1 MANLDVPK
9 IVRRVRQRMG
19 LSQEGLSRRL
29 NTTKGAVQHWE
40 RGRNEPDMAR
50 LFALRH
56 ICPNGP
62 ERNEIDSLIRQ
73 AQAKVVP
80 QAVSAEDLEAS
91 TGNVPVAKNSMLA
104 RENERLRKQLAKVEA
119 QLQRRTEQVRILEG
133 LAADLQREMASLRA
147 LSPGSKPGVAPSNAG
162 GN

>member
-62 ERNEIDSLIRQ
+62 ERNEIDLLIRQ

-80 QAVSAEDLEAS
+80 QAVSAEDLEPNAS
-91 TGNVPVAKNSMLA
+91 GVPIAKNSMLV
-104 RENERLRKQLAKVEA
+104 RENGRLRKQLAKVEG
-119 QLQRRTEQVRILEG
+119 QLQRKKEQVRILEE
-133 LAADLQREMASLRA
+133 LAADLQREMAELRA
-147 LSPGSKPGVAPSNAG
+147 LNAGTKASAAVPNAG